1 MYFDCI
7 ASRIPSRVNGRTCA
21 ISMRCFARRK
31 YFLERRHIHF
41 ITSENYTYPSLP
53 QNSLIKTC
61 KIMTG
66 LKGGKVF
73 FLIDNILLWKKGEK
87 LNYQIKT
94 NQTIFSYS
102 M

>member
-1 MYFDCI
+1 MYFDCK
-7 ASRIPSRVNGRTCA
+7 ASCIPSRVNGRTST

-41 ITSENYTYPSLP
+41 ITSENYMYPSLP

-66 LKGGKVF
+66 LKGDKD
-73 FLIDNILLWKKGEK
+73 FLL
-87 LNYQIKT
+87 
-94 NQTIFSYS
+94 TIFHCGRKGKN
-102 M
+102 